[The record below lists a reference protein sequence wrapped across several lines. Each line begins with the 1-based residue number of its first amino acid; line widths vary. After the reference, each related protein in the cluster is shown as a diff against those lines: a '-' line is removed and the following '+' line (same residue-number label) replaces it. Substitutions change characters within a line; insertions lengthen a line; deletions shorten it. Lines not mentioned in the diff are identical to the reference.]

1 MTDDTPA
8 LDPRRSHPKARED
21 DARGAPKG
29 AGTVQ
34 PEHGGRIGNP
44 PHVPTQ
50 ENRDKVRT
58 LAKTFPA
65 HARHYIAR
73 LIGVSVSTL
82 DKHYGDDMELGRAEM
97 LAAVGAQV
105 VNRAMDASKV
115 DSAKGDLDAQK
126 FILAR
131 LGGWSTK
138 LEVTGKDGG
147 PIQHKDFDLSNLS
160 EDEKRLL
167 LGTVDRLLDSDA
179 QGEDDAPTA

>member
-1 MTDDTPA
+1 MTDETTP
-8 LDPRRSHPKARED
+8 DPRRTHPKVRED

-29 AGTVQ
+29 AGVIV

-58 LAKTFPA
+58 LAKTFPS
-65 HARHYIAR
+65 HARHFIAR
-73 LIGVSVSTL
+73 LLGVSISTL
-82 DKHYGDDMELGRAEM
+82 DRHYADDMELGRAEM

-105 VNRAMDASKV
+105 VNRAMDASKTEN
-115 DSAKGDLDAQK
+115 AKGDLDAQK

-147 PIQHKDFDLSNLS
+147 PVQVKDFDLSKLS

-167 LGTVDRLLDSDA
+167 LGTVDRLLDGEP
-179 QGEDDAPTA
+179 QGEDDAPTS

>member
-1 MTDDTPA
+1 MTDETPTT
-8 LDPRRSHPKARED
+8 DPRRTHLKTRED

-29 AGTVQ
+29 AGVVK

-44 PHVPTQ
+44 AHVPTQ
-50 ENRDKVRT
+50 ENRDRVRT
-58 LAKTFPA
+58 LAKTFPM

-82 DKHYGDDMELGRAEM
+82 DRHYGEDMELGRAEM

-105 VNRAMDASKV
+105 VNRAMNAGNET
-115 DSAKGDLDAQK
+115 AKGDQRDQH

-147 PIQHKDFDLSNLS
+147 PVQVKDFDLSALS

-167 LGTVDRLLDSDA
+167 LGTVDRLLDGET
-179 QGEDDAPTA
+179 QGEDDASAS

>member
-1 MTDDTPA
+1 MTDENPWQNNGGA
-8 LDPRRSHPKARED
+8 QPKARDD

-29 AGTVQ
+29 AGVIE

-44 PHVPTQ
+44 KHVPTQ
-50 ENRDKVRT
+50 ENREKVRT

-65 HARHYIAR
+65 HARHFIAR

-82 DKHYGDDMELGRAEM
+82 DRHYDDDMLLGRAEM

-105 VNRAMDASKV
+105 VNRALDASKL
-115 DSAKGDLDAQK
+115 DNAKGDLDAQK

-138 LEVTGKDGG
+138 LEVTGRDGG
-147 PIQHKDFDLSNLS
+147 PVQVKDFDLSNLS
-160 EDEKRLL
+160 DDEKRLL
-167 LGTVDRLLDSDA
+167 LGTVDRILDGEA
-179 QGEDDAPTA
+179 QGEDDASAA

>member
-1 MTDDTPA
+1 MTDENPWQNNGGA
-8 LDPRRSHPKARED
+8 QPKARED

-29 AGTVQ
+29 AGVIV

-65 HARHYIAR
+65 HARRYIAR
-73 LIGVSVSTL
+73 LIGVSVATL
-82 DKHYGDDMELGRAEM
+82 DRHYGDDMEFGRAEM

-105 VNRAMDASKV
+105 VNRALNAGHET
-115 DSAKGDLDAQK
+115 ARGDQHDQH

-147 PIQHKDFDLSNLS
+147 PVQVKDFDLSTLS

-167 LGTVDRLLDSDA
+167 LGTVDKLLDGGEP

>member
-1 MTDDTPA
+1 MTDETTP
-8 LDPRRSHPKARED
+8 DPRRTHPKVRED

-29 AGTVQ
+29 AGVVEL
-34 PEHGGRIGNP
+34 PNGSRIGNP

-65 HARHYIAR
+65 HARHFIAR

-82 DKHYGDDMELGRAEM
+82 DRHYADDMELGRAEM

-105 VNRAMDASKV
+105 VNRAMNAEHET
-115 DSAKGDLDAQK
+115 AKGDLDAQK

-147 PIQHKDFDLSNLS
+147 PVQVKDFDLSQLS

-167 LGTVDRLLDSDA
+167 LGTVDRLLDGEA